1 MVDLAKIDTIFVE
14 NRQEI
19 PKTNLQRYF
28 GEKIGHKF
36 GSLTL
41 QYLLSESHLRYFG
54 YCRIENWLKIG

>member
-41 QYLLSESHLRYFG
+41 QYLLSESH
-54 YCRIENWLKIG
+54 